1 MNKPIRIHRRDVL
14 RGAALAGGGVALA
27 NVFPAWAQ
35 PTSAGIVRPLPTL
48 SGTDIALKIGHR
60 MMTVDGRP
68 SHAIGING
76 TVPAPLIRLK
86 EGTTV
91 RLSVT
96 NDLDEDSSL
105 HWHGLLVPFQYD
117 GVPGVSFPGIKPK
130 STFVYEFPIVQA
142 GTYWYHSHSGLQEQM
157 GLYGPIV
164 IDPLE
169 TDPVQSDREHVI
181 LLSDHSP
188 LHPHAIF
195 KKLKQQP
202 GYFNYQ
208 RQTLGGLL
216 SGKDQPLKER
226 MAWGRMRMD
235 PADISD
241 VTGSTYSYLVNG
253 YGPQDN
259 WTALFKP
266 GERVRLRV
274 INASA
279 MTIFNVRI
287 PGLTLTVVQAD
298 GLNVRPVEVDELQ
311 IAVAET
317 YDVIVT
323 PTEDRAYTLVGEA

>member
-1 MNKPIRIHRRDVL
+1 VNKPTRINRRTVL
-14 RGAALAGGGVALA
+14 RGAALAGGGLSLA
-27 NVFPAWAQ
+27 NMVPAWAQ
-35 PTSAGIVRPLPTL
+35 PVSAGIVRALPTL

-76 TVPAPLIRLK
+76 TVPAPLIRLR

-130 STFVYEFPIVQA
+130 STFVYQFPIVQA

-164 IDPLE
+164 IDPAE
-169 TDPVQSDREHVI
+169 PDPVQSDREHVI

-208 RQTLGGLL
+208 RQTLGGL
-216 SGKDQPLKER
+216 
-226 MAWGRMRMD
+226 
-235 PADISD
+235 
-241 VTGSTYSYLVNG
+241 
-253 YGPQDN
+253 
-259 WTALFKP
+259 
-266 GERVRLRV
+266 
-274 INASA
+274 
-279 MTIFNVRI
+279 
-287 PGLTLTVVQAD
+287 
-298 GLNVRPVEVDELQ
+298 
-311 IAVAET
+311 
-317 YDVIVT
+317 
-323 PTEDRAYTLVGEA
+323 